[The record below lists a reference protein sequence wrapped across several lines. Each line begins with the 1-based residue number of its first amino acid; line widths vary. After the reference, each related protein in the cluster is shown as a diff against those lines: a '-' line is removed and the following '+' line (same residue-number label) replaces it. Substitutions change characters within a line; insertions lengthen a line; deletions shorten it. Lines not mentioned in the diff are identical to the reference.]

1 MDADPKPWIE
11 ALRGSHDRLSAQVES
26 LLPDGVEAQS
36 LAREWTIAQVLSHL
50 GSQAEIF
57 GGFLDATLAGDDLPG
72 PEAFPPIWEA
82 WNSRSP
88 VEQVVDS
95 VAANG
100 AFLKKVEA
108 LSDEQL
114 RALRFAL
121 FGMDLD
127 IVGFLRMR
135 LGEHAVH
142 SWDVAGALDP
152 AATVAPDAVDLL
164 LDNLP
169 SLAARAGKSEGGAM
183 RVRIV
188 TSDPARDLVL
198 VVDDAV
204 AIEPWDGGPADGSL
218 RLPAEAW
225 LRLVYGRL
233 DDEHLPLIEI
243 EGDGL
248 TLDRL
253 RAVFP
258 GF

>member
-1 MDADPKPWIE
+1 MDPDPKAWI
-11 ALRGSHDRLSAQVES
+11 AVLRSSHDRLSGRVEP
-26 LLPDGVEAQS
+26 LLPDGVEAPS
-36 LAREWTIAQVLSHL
+36 RASEWSIAQVLSHL

-57 GGFLDATLAGDDLPG
+57 SGILEAAVAGDDLPG
-72 PEAFPPIWEA
+72 PEAFPPIWDA

-95 VAANG
+95 VAANE
-100 AFLKKVEA
+100 AFQKKVEA
-108 LSDEQL
+108 LSDQKL
-114 RALRFAL
+114 GALRFAL

-127 IVGFLRMR
+127 ITGFLRMR
-135 LGEHAVH
+135 LSEHAVH
-142 SWDVAGALDP
+142 SWDVVAALDP

-164 LDNLP
+164 IDTLP
-169 SLAARAGKSEGGAM
+169 TMAARAGKPQDVAM
-183 RVRIV
+183 RIRVV

-198 VVDDAV
+198 VVDDPV
-204 AIEPWDGGPADGSL
+204 RIEPWDEGSADGVL

-233 DDEHLPLIEI
+233 DDEHTPTVEL

-253 RAVFP
+253 RSVFP